1 MSTYF
6 LQFNYMFLK
15 MKSKIQKFFII
26 CATLLP
32 LVLNKKRG
40 VILMKINYE
49 IVKTLQY
56 IDRQTEEIIIWTN
69 NNILPYTKQLIK
81 EFTTIETKEEITWAI
96 VICTAILLFI
106 FTIMIINKI
115 SKWKGFKYMIL
126 GFILYFI
133 LALIQY
139 YE

>member
-1 MSTYF
+1 
-6 LQFNYMFLK
+6 
-15 MKSKIQKFFII
+15 
-26 CATLLP
+26 
-32 LVLNKKRG
+32 
-40 VILMKINYE
+40 MKINYE
-49 IVKTLQY
+49 IAKTLQY
-56 IDRQTEEIIIWTN
+56 IDRQTEEVIIWAN

-81 EFTTIETKEEITWAI
+81 EFTTIEIKEEITWAI

-139 YE
+139 YK